1 MALKKYKPTS
11 PGRRF
16 MATSGF
22 EEITK
27 SEPEKSLVEP
37 LAKKAGRNN
46 RGRITTRHQGGG
58 HKRTYRVID
67 FKRRKLDVSGTV
79 ERLDAPIVPHMGWNT
94 VEPPES
100 SVLFRGIEQERFYFV
115 HSFGVLKWEFE
126 QNSEHMLPPQ
136 VTWSRHGSPFIAAVE
151 NGALSATQFHPEK
164 SGQAGLQLLRN
175 WLETLPSTGRLDAA
189 LAARDAQ
196 TAGQEESDA

>member
-1 MALKKYKPTS
+1 MQVLFRSSLES
-11 PGRRF
+11 PSSKGLGIIP
-16 MATSGF
+16 SGIGLF
-22 EEITK
+22 SNADK
-27 SEPEKSLVEP
+27 S
-37 LAKKAGRNN
+37 
-46 RGRITTRHQGGG
+46 
-58 HKRTYRVID
+58 
-67 FKRRKLDVSGTV
+67 
-79 ERLDAPIVPHMGWNT
+79 VPHMGWNT

-175 WLETLPSTGRLDAA
+175 WLETLPRTGRLDAA
-189 LAARDAQ
+189 LAERDAQ
-196 TAGQEESDA
+196 TAGQEEIDA